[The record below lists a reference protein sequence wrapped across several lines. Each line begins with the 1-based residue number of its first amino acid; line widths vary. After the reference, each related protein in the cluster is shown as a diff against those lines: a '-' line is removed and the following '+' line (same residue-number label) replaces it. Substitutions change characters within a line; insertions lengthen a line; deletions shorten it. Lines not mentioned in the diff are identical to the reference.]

1 MKPLLLS
8 LLSASLLMAT
18 LPSQDAVQEPAVDP
32 KAAVKKRLKAA
43 LAKSGT
49 TADTAFS
56 LKWGPDKKAKQ
67 NNPFAAMM
75 AEGNSGSVKGSW
87 HDDYRTV
94 KFAGKGKD
102 ELLLS
107 GTRMLAR
114 DDNRKWCRRNA
125 HFADGNRIIYIP
137 DPQVLLQQLAA
148 WPLAVTHR
156 EAGALNDRPVEIV
169 SVTLNAAQVGELFW
183 SGAMPESM
191 ATNNGIAF
199 GIAQQVGGG
208 RAAPARAAATPP
220 DVTMDLAISLDPS
233 THLVHEIRAR
243 AWAKE
248 NANMAVFV
256 INGRIGGNAD
266 AEEEEAEEEEVDE
279 SAPLVYEKGLPKRP
293 RKKMGVANFT
303 LRLTEHGQRA
313 QAELNDK
320 QKSLLR

>member
-43 LAKSGT
+43 LAKSGA

-75 AEGNSGSVKGSW
+75 GQSNSGSVKGSW
-87 HDDYRTV
+87 HDDCRTV

-114 DDNRKWCRRNA
+114 DDNRDWCRRNA
-125 HFADGNRIIYIP
+125 HFADGNQITYIP

-148 WPLAVTHR
+148 WPLAITHR

-169 SVTLNAAQVGELFW
+169 SVTLNADQVGELFW
-183 SGAMPESM
+183 SGALPESM
-191 ATNNGIAF
+191 GTNNGNGNVFRIAR
-199 GIAQQVGGG
+199 QVGGG
-208 RAAPARAAATPP
+208 RAARAAATPP

-266 AEEEEAEEEEVDE
+266 DEEEDEDEVDE

-293 RKKMGVANFT
+293 RKKMSVANFT

-313 QAELNDK
+313 KAELNDK
-320 QKSLLR
+320 QRSLLR